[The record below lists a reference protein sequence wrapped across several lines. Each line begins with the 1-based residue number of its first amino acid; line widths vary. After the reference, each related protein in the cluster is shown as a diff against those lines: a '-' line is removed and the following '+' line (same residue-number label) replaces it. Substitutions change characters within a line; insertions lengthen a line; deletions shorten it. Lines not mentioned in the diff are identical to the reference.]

1 MAELRREIKHA
12 AERLLEI
19 SLGPVLNLGIP
30 ARWIV

>member
-19 SLGPVLNLGIP
+19 SLALLDFFDGGDG
-30 ARWIV
+30 AM